1 MKIEIRWTKK
11 SNTRKENVQ
20 MDPAAEEQEQVL
32 TSTNK
37 DKNLSRRR
45 VSFRLWEFK
54 ILNVTIIELTS
65 NEESKE
71 AKQKRRHSNLN
82 KREMKGKI
90 EHHQVH

>member
-1 MKIEIRWTKK
+1 MMKIEIRWTKK
-11 SNTRKENVQ
+11 SNTRKENAQ

-54 ILNVTIIELTS
+54 S
-65 NEESKE
+65 
-71 AKQKRRHSNLN
+71 
-82 KREMKGKI
+82 
-90 EHHQVH
+90 

>member
-1 MKIEIRWTKK
+1 MMKIEIRWTKK

-54 ILNVTIIELTS
+54 
-65 NEESKE
+65 SKTL
-71 AKQKRRHSNLN
+71 SLLS
-82 KREMKGKI
+82 
-90 EHHQVH
+90 

>member
-1 MKIEIRWTKK
+1 MMKIEIRWTKK
-11 SNTRKENVQ
+11 SNTRKENAQ

-54 ILNVTIIELTS
+54 
-65 NEESKE
+65 SKTL
-71 AKQKRRHSNLN
+71 SLLS
-82 KREMKGKI
+82 
-90 EHHQVH
+90 